1 MFEIYDLN
9 MNKLSFPDGVVPL
22 EIFVGSISKE
32 RITESVEGRSG
43 VIDYGFNYKDRP
55 VDLFFRI
62 KAKDEIDFR
71 LLRSEIYNFFDVG
84 VYFYVAESA
93 VPSRVLKVVVDDTY
107 LPDRL
112 TVEYA
117 DFDVTCRTLD
127 SVFWESKYTTLELH
141 DSGYDAIAEKY
152 GLVDNIDD
160 EKVNYRFYPE
170 ILTQNVGANTFKNG
184 FLSSKTGQESDS
196 STNLIITSYVNVV
209 IGNTYKFVD
218 EGWSSA
224 VQYWWIYE
232 YDDNNK
238 FIKAHSFSNK
248 EFDFVPVGKKLKF
261 MAQPYNDNTLKASD
275 VGVSGSGR
283 SMIPLLKR
291 PSTVNSFTVYNAGNV
306 TVEPESMYL
315 DIVFADTRG
324 DSITVKNKT
333 TGEVLEINAKTTGH
347 VVRQQG
353 MVIYVGGI
361 NRFRDTNRRFIRL
374 LPGINEFEV
383 TGSSYS
389 RASVYFKFYYK

>member
-1 MFEIYDLN
+1 MASGIKKRTGSDYSDGRPGRINYHSEDEYRTITLTLQATAEDMHDITHLRDAVNELFDDELMLREMRIKSVEVEYESMGQRTGEMQLGAPEYVNGKQIKVAMVNSPEIDDTALVSTFTVEFET
-9 MNKLSFPDGVVPL
+9 
-22 EIFVGSISKE
+22 
-32 RITESVEGRSG
+32 TES
-43 VIDYGFNYKDRP
+43 P
-55 VDLFFRI
+55 
-62 KAKDEIDFR
+62 
-71 LLRSEIYNFFDVG
+71 
-84 VYFYVAESA
+84 YFE
-93 VPSRVLKVVVDDTY
+93 TI
-107 LPDRL
+107 
-112 TVEYA
+112 
-117 DFDVTCRTLD
+117 
-127 SVFWESKYTTLELH
+127 YTTLELH
-141 DSGYDAIAEKY
+141 DSGYDATAEKY

-160 EKVNYRFYPE
+160 EKASYRFTPE
-170 ILTQNVGANTFKNG
+170 ILTQNVGANAFKNG
-184 FLSSKTGQESDS
+184 FLSSTTGQESDS

-209 IGNTYKFVD
+209 IGNTYNFVD

-261 MAQPYNDNTLKASD
+261 MAQPYNDNVLKASD

-283 SMIPLLKR
+283 GMIPLLKR

-315 DIVFADTRG
+315 DIVFGDVRG
-324 DSITVKNKT
+324 DSLTLKNKT
-333 TGEVLEINAKTTGH
+333 TGETLVINAKTTGH

-383 TGSSYS
+383 TGSSYE
-389 RASVYFKFYYK
+389 RVSVDFKFYYK